1 MLNSIGYS
9 VFLSTF
15 KNQKEQLS
23 SLYKEGNFIFTSF
36 HISEEYDNTY
46 IQRAKDMCTYLKTC
60 GYRII
65 ADVSIST
72 LKLFHAGS
80 LLELAKML
88 NISILRIDY
97 GFSEDEILKLAKEF
111 PVCINASTVT
121 SDFAEKLSSN
131 SLDIY
136 AMHNYYPRPET
147 GLDEEQFQIRNKML
161 LSKGFK
167 LLAFIPGDA
176 DKRGPIYEGLP
187 TLEAH
192 RYIAPY
198 AAFISL
204 LSYNI
209 DGVFIGDGII
219 SQFQANMIS
228 QYQNSNI
235 YTLPVIFE
243 KEYEYL
249 YNKEFTIRTD
259 SPSWLKRLQES
270 RVNGANQD
278 ILPNHCTERTTG
290 SITIDNNRYQRY
302 SGEIQ
307 IIVENLP
314 ADERVNVIGQLPKE
328 YHLLLKN
335 IMNGS
340 KIRFVKPME
349 ESKMFQKEQE
359 HQ

>member
-1 MLNSIGYS
+1 MINSIDYS

-15 KNQKEQLS
+15 EKQKEQFA

-36 HISEEYDNTY
+36 HISEEYDNSY
-46 IQRAKDMCTYLKTC
+46 IQRAKD
-60 GYRII
+60 
-65 ADVSIST
+65 
-72 LKLFHAGS
+72 
-80 LLELAKML
+80 
-88 NISILRIDY
+88 
-97 GFSEDEILKLAKEF
+97 
-111 PVCINASTVT
+111 
-121 SDFAEKLSSN
+121 
-131 SLDIY
+131 
-136 AMHNYYPRPET
+136 
-147 GLDEEQFQIRNKML
+147 
-161 LSKGFK
+161 
-167 LLAFIPGDA
+167 
-176 DKRGPIYEGLP
+176 
-187 TLEAH
+187 

-219 SQFQANMIS
+219 TQFQANMIS
-228 QYQNSNI
+228 QYLNSNI

-249 YNKEFTIRTD
+249 YNKVFTIRTD
-259 SPSWLKRLQES
+259 SPRWLKRLQES
-270 RVNGANQD
+270 RENGTTQD

-307 IIVENLP
+307 IIAEDLP
-314 ADERVNVIGQLPKE
+314 ADERVNVIGQLPRE

-349 ESKMFQKEQE
+349 ESKMFQKEQGTSINSRYILYKKLLTYLLSSASGIRE
-359 HQ
+359 RFETRPILGTGLFCYCATYT